1 MPSVPDYSQEIINM
15 EWIEAKVD
23 FDADTTVAAEELI
36 ADVFYRFGVKGVVV
50 DDPSMEVPPGADVV
64 LEDDVRP
71 SVNAVSGYFPAA
83 TFDQDQRRRFE
94 KALKA
99 LIGQL
104 PMQQRIFY
112 RSLDEEDWAE
122 SWKAFFWPE
131 KVSARIVV
139 KPTWRD
145 YHPSG
150 NELVLEIDPGMAFG
164 TGTHPTTALCM
175 KLLEKHLRPE
185 DRLLDVG
192 TGSGILMVAASL
204 LGAAEVHGIDN
215 DPVAVTVAQQNLVL
229 NAIPADRSRAWTGDL
244 VGGVTACYDVVVANI
259 LAPVILGLLTDVRGL
274 MADDGR
280 FICSGIL
287 LSQQDEVVAKAR
299 TLGFQLVEAVDQEE
313 WVALAMTLDPPGN

>member
-1 MPSVPDYSQEIINM
+1 M

-36 ADVFYRFGVKGVVV
+36 ADVFYSFGVKGVVV
-50 DDPSMEVPPGADVV
+50 DDPSMEVPPGADVI

-83 TFDQDQRRRFE
+83 TFDQDQRQQFE
-94 KALKA
+94 AALKA
-99 LIGQL
+99 LTRQL
-104 PMQQRIFY
+104 TMQQRVFY

-145 YHPSG
+145 YHPSSD
-150 NELVLEIDPGMAFG
+150 ELVLEIDPGMAFG
-164 TGTHPTTALCM
+164 TGTHPSTALSM
-175 KLLEKHLRPE
+175 QLLEKHLLPE
-185 DRLLDVG
+185 NRLLDVG
-192 TGSGILMVAASL
+192 TGSGILMVAAAL

-215 DPVAVTVAQQNLVL
+215 DPVAVTVARQNLAL
-229 NAIPADRSRAWTGDL
+229 NAMSADRSRAWTGDL
-244 VGGVTACYDVVVANI
+244 VGGVSARYDVVVANI
-259 LAPVILGLLTDVRGL
+259 LAPVILGLLPDVRHVLVPG
-274 MADDGR
+274 GR

-287 LSQQDEVVAKAR
+287 ESQQDEVIAKAQ
-299 TLGFQLVEAVDQEE
+299 TLGFQLVEAVDREE
-313 WVALAMTLDPPGN
+313 WVALAMALGGTSN

>member
-1 MPSVPDYSQEIINM
+1 MPRVIEHSQKDFIM

-50 DDPSMEVPPGADVV
+50 DDPSLEVPPGADVV

-71 SVNAVSGYFPAA
+71 SVNAVSGYFPAT

-94 KALKA
+94 EALKA

-104 PMQQRIFY
+104 PMRQRIFY

-139 KPTWRD
+139 KPTWREF
-145 YHPSG
+145 HPSG
-150 NELVLEIDPGMAFG
+150 DELVLEIDPGMAFG

-175 KLLEKHLRPE
+175 QLLEKYLRPE

-204 LGAAEVHGIDN
+204 LGAAEVNGIDN

-229 NAIPADRSRAWTGDL
+229 NAIPADRSRAWNGDL
-244 VGGVTACYDVVVANI
+244 VGGVTARYDVVVANI
-259 LAPVILGLLTDVRGL
+259 LAPVILGLLPDVRGV
-274 MADDGR
+274 MASDGR

-287 LSQQDEVVAKAR
+287 MSQQDEVVAKAQ
-299 TLGFQLVEAVDQEE
+299 TLGFHLIEAVNREE
-313 WVALAMTLDPPGN
+313 WVALAMTLDPPRD